1 MRGRLKIEV
10 LILLGLT
17 RTASEPKR
25 DEPVELRQRDLQ
37 SQGERERE
45 PYVSVSAYTPLFI
58 DRNNVNTVNK
68 SHNMLTTALLSL
80 GIKILL

>member
-1 MRGRLKIEV
+1 MRRRRRAAGEKKIKIEV

-37 SQGERERE
+37 SQGERDI
-45 PYVSVSAYTPLFI
+45 SSFT
-58 DRNNVNTVNK
+58 DRNTVNK
-68 SHNMLTTALLSL
+68 GHN
-80 GIKILL
+80 ILIIGYH

>member
-1 MRGRLKIEV
+1 MLLRRRRRAAGERKIKIEV

-37 SQGERERE
+37 SQGEREGT
-45 PYVSVSAYTPLFI
+45 YVSVSAYTPSFI
-58 DRNNVNTVNK
+58 DRNDK
-68 SHNMLTTALLSL
+68 
-80 GIKILL
+80 K